1 MSRPLA
7 AKGAG
12 ACLKHVLNTRLLPA
26 PSRTRSWHVGRRQ
39 TYFCLWASHA
49 VGRAM
54 PLTRPCGDERPGL
67 AEGDPIPPEDRLA
80 VRAAI
85 SVDQLYSSERPRLLR
100 FLMRRTSNDNARDV
114 VQQVFAR
121 FIGLDDRR
129 RTEID
134 NPQAYLRRSAANL
147 VIDQAKAAARHF
159 DGFHVAP
166 DEIDLPGPDQIAALE
181 ARDMLHRLETAMTRL
196 KPRTR
201 EIFLAHRIDGYSYS
215 EIAALTGLSVKS
227 VEKHMSRA
235 IAFVDRVL
243 STR

>member
-1 MSRPLA
+1 MS
-7 AKGAG
+7 
-12 ACLKHVLNTRLLPA
+12 
-26 PSRTRSWHVGRRQ
+26 
-39 TYFCLWASHA
+39 
-49 VGRAM
+49 
-54 PLTRPCGDERPGL
+54 LTRPHDGERPGL
-67 AEGDPIPPEDRLA
+67 AEGDPFPPEDC
-80 VRAAI
+80 VAALVSV
-85 SVDQLYSSERPRLLR
+85 SVDQLYSNERPKLLR
-100 FLMRRTSNDNARDV
+100 FLARRTSNDNARDV

-129 RTEID
+129 RSAID

-147 VIDQAKAAARHF
+147 VIDQAKATARHF
-159 DGFHVAP
+159 DAGHGQP

-181 ARDMLHRLETAMTRL
+181 ARDMLHRLEAAMTRL

-215 EIAALTGLSVKS
+215 EIAALTGLSVKG